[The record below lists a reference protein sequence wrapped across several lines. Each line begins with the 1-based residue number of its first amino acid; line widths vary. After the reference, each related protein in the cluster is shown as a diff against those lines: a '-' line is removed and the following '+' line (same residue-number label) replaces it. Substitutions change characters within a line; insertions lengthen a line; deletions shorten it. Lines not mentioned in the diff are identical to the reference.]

1 MVFSYL
7 FLFFLYGHVLL
18 FLCRFGVAQGGLR
31 RDMRRIYIC
40 DFAMGLRW
48 AMRQPFL
55 TRVKFLTQLLRLS
68 MVFACFMYILVG
80 QQTRARQAGGS
91 RRAFPAPEAMRR
103 ICARPFF

>member
-1 MVFSYL
+1 MAT
-7 FLFFLYGHVLL
+7 FFYSCLDSAS
-18 FLCRFGVAQGGLR
+18 RRGVCAEICAAYIY
-31 RDMRRIYIC
+31 IYIC

-68 MVFACFMYILVG
+68 MVFACFMYIFVG